1 MKEIWLEPG
10 EGVVI
15 RAKMLEFG
23 VVEIH
28 PPEPEEEDESIFLT
42 IDGVEFWRSGD
53 GTHCWFQSD
62 LDVCN
67 DGTGPTHGDPTVN
80 PKHETA
86 YYSGSKTGTKCLNAD
101 VDRYIVVP
109 PQIRAKLP
117 GVVMGCRGRVT
128 NLQTGVVE
136 EGVVG
141 EIGPDYTSGEAAYCL
156 AKLINS
162 QVEHNSGDK
171 ERVYLYELWPGVPA
185 TDGEFTYKLQP
196 A

>member
-23 VVEIH
+23 EVDPPIVEMELFLVV
-28 PPEPEEEDESIFLT
+28 
-42 IDGVEFWRSGD
+42 DGVEFWKSVSGD
-53 GTHCWFQSD
+53 YCRFQSD

-67 DGTGPTHGDPTVN
+67 DGCGPDYDDP
-80 PKHETA
+80 HHQAMTA
-86 YYSGSKTGTKCLNAD
+86 YYSGGIEGGKYLNAD

-109 PQIRAKLP
+109 PQVRSLLP